1 MNIVT
6 SDNLIVD
13 INNLFWMAVYGDIQL
28 VKIQL
33 QISRIS
39 LLTRENWIVRIKN

>member
-13 INNLFWMAVYGDIQL
+13 INNVIL
-28 VKIQL
+28 
-33 QISRIS
+33 ISTIYFEWQS
-39 LLTRENWIVRIKN
+39 MVTFN